1 MIDTLEIWLHGTR
14 IAEVGRNLTPPLSLR
29 SAEEA
34 DRRFGLASPV
44 FSLSL
49 LVRQEPYPKTV
60 FRNFLKGLLPEGDS
74 RARIARELDLRK
86 DDTFGLLAELGR
98 ECAGALVV
106 QPCGGPRPEP
116 VCFDHARAIDDDEI
130 ARRIGRIGT
139 SPLGVDQYVRLSL
152 AGVQR
157 KLLLARRVDGAGH
170 CSLTTIP
177 STHLLKPQHVNP
189 EWSHTVEN
197 EAYPVGWPRWLAST
211 RPAWTSSTLMV
222 TRSSW
227 SSVSTG

>member
-14 IAEVGRNLTPPLSLR
+14 IAEVERNLTSPLSLR
-29 SAEEA
+29 FAEET

-44 FSLSL
+44 FSLSR
-49 LVRQEPYPKTV
+49 LVRQEPYPNAV
-60 FRNFLKGLLPEGDS
+60 FRNFLEGLLPEGDS

-116 VCFDHARAIDDDEI
+116 ACFDHALAIDDDEI
-130 ARRIGRIGT
+130 ARRIGRLGT

-157 KLLLARRVDGAGH
+157 KLLLVRRVDGAGH
-170 CSLTTIP
+170 CSLTASPRLICSSP
-177 STHLLKPQHVNP
+177 STSTPSDPTRWRTRLTPWAGQD
-189 EWSHTVEN
+189 
-197 EAYPVGWPRWLAST
+197 GWPQRGQRGRRAL
-211 RPAWTSSTLMV
+211 
-222 TRSSW
+222 
-227 SSVSTG
+227 